1 MKKKRVF
8 PLFCFLSLFTAV
20 LYSQD
25 IPEQPQDNGNETATE
40 TITEQN
46 QDEQANTDA
55 AEEKKGLPPEKQRIE
70 MEIKTSTLAELAVW
84 CRTLGLSESGTR
96 EELSRRLR
104 QHFDLP
110 QQRPGVN
117 ADRKEITIES
127 AHVSEYFKIEVTG
140 EDYARLTGDV
150 KLSLREDDALHK
162 ITAQEILFNRTRNL
176 LTARGNVEYIK
187 EQGDT
192 IEIFRGQNITVNIDN
207 WASVFL
213 EGSTEHRLESD
224 ETSYLFS
231 GRVISRTNEDVTILN
246 KARITNAANEEAL
259 WSINASKL
267 WLLPGSDFAFFNAV
281 LKVGEIP
288 LLYIPFFYFPADELI
303 FHPVIGYRSREGGFV
318 QTTSYILGRPK
329 VNPEETS
336 SIAKILGD
344 SSNMEK
350 EPNGIFLRS
359 TGRKIVNPDTLSLRA
374 IADYYTNLGAYLAL
388 ELSVPKTG
396 LLNPS
401 DFSIGLGITRTVSQ
415 TEFGYSPFAPGY
427 SGVSDWNKSN
437 MFSMSV
443 PFRYRMEMKGSASS
457 PVYGG
462 LSWNFPY
469 YSDPYVNIDFMNR
482 RESMDWLN
490 MIQQGAS
497 STDDASTENE
507 INSFRWNL
515 NGNINPPLPSLSP
528 YISKITVSN
537 ISTTLDFKTIRDND
551 VYSNNRY
558 APGRFFYAPDK
569 YSIYSFSGS
578 ISGNPLTA
586 ANLNAPSPGRTK
598 TQTDD
603 PFKDIGIPVSP
614 WTNEKKQDEKETSD
628 DMLIP
633 PVLSQRFEMPV
644 PGNVKFEIDYQLS
657 PTGTS
662 ELQFMNGSWQT
673 FAQADWSEVQSILT
687 SFAGNT
693 SLNFR
698 VNHSGNLFSNVVT
711 FSGRGTWIDYSYLNE
726 EAGIFRNS
734 VTGDIDES
742 KIEAFRRQQYSQ
754 TNYST
759 SYAYN
764 GTLRPFY
771 QNQVFGNSNLHY
783 TLGGTLIG
791 SKKFT
796 DGNGPELS
804 PQWGGWVKQDLTG
817 GKHILG
823 ITNHRFATNFA
834 ANVMDKQQDIS
845 VSTDI
850 PPLDALIIANTTLRF
865 WISETNVNFR
875 IARQEQQK
883 QTATP
888 DEIFEKYKWV
898 YEPVY
903 FTETL
908 NFNNTAKFTY
918 YMVLKPEENNEI
930 TTITTS
936 LSFKGLG
943 VSFKALKSFEYH
955 FVPNV
960 QGNMS
965 QGGRW
970 EQNNKSVLR
979 PNEFAIFYKRKFT
992 DVDIIKNYI
1001 DFSLDL
1007 DTNLAYNLLQYTSS
1021 YFQFQMG
1028 FNLGITNFMD
1038 INLSATSENNVVFRY
1053 LKGVPG
1059 MDSFTSMYIDGPQN
1073 NLFVDLLDSF
1083 NFFDNSKRF
1092 RSGFKMKKFDLKLIH
1107 YLGDWKAELGVTMYP
1122 FLNTSQQIPR
1132 YEVTADVS
1140 FIVQWR
1146 PISEIKTH
1154 IEYKGETDRWT
1165 RK

>member
-1 MKKKRVF
+1 MKKKRIF
-8 PLFCFLSLFTAV
+8 SLFCFLSLFTAV

-25 IPEQPQDNGNETATE
+25 IPEQPEENGNETVTE
-40 TITEQN
+40 STTEEN
-46 QDEQANTDA
+46 QDEQADA
-55 AEEKKGLPPEKQRIE
+55 EAVVEEKKGLSPEKQRIE
-70 MEIKTSTLAELAVW
+70 MEIKTSTIPELAVW

-110 QQRPGVN
+110 QPRPGVN

-140 EDYARLTGDV
+140 EDYARLSGDV
-150 KLSLREDDALHK
+150 RLSLKENDAIHK

-192 IEIFRGQNITVNIDN
+192 IEIFRGQNITVNIDD

-213 EGSTEHRLESD
+213 EGSTEHKLESD
-224 ETSYLFS
+224 QTSYLFS
-231 GRVISRTNEDVTILN
+231 GKVISRTNEDVTILN
-246 KARITNAANEEAL
+246 RARITNASNEEAL
-259 WSINASKL
+259 WSINATKL

-288 LLYIPFFYFPADELI
+288 LLYIPFFYFPADEMI

-318 QTTSYILGRPK
+318 QTTTYILGRPK

-336 SIAKILGD
+336 SITKILGN

-374 IADYYTNLGAYLAL
+374 LADYYTNLGMYLAM

-396 LLNPS
+396 MLNPS
-401 DFSIGLGITRTVSQ
+401 EFSIGLGITRTVSQ
-415 TEFGYSPFAPGY
+415 TEFGYSPFAPDY
-427 SGVSDWNKSN
+427 DGVSDWNKSN

-443 PFRYRMEMKGSASS
+443 PFRYRMELKGSASS

-469 YSDPYVNIDFMNR
+469 YSDPYVNIDFMDR
-482 RESMDWLN
+482 TESMDWLN
-490 MIQQGAS
+490 MMQQGAS
-497 STDDASTENE
+497 SADGTSTENE

-515 NGNINPPLPSLSP
+515 NGNINPSLPSLSP
-528 YISKITVSN
+528 YISKIAVSN

-551 VYSNNRY
+551 VYRNNRY
-558 APGRFFYAPDK
+558 SPGRFFYAPDK

-578 ISGNPLTA
+578 VSGNPLTTA
-586 ANLNAPSPGRTK
+586 DLNAPSSNRTR
-598 TQTDD
+598 TQIDD
-603 PFKDIGIPVSP
+603 PLKDIGNPVSP
-614 WTNEKKQDEKETSD
+614 WSNEIKQNEKETSD

-633 PVLSQRFEMPV
+633 PVLSQRFEMPI
-644 PGNVKFEIDYQLS
+644 PWNLKFEIDYQLS

-662 ELQFMNGSWQT
+662 ELQFMNGNWQT

-698 VNHSGNLFSNVVT
+698 VNHSRNMFSNVVT
-711 FSGRGTWIDYSYLNE
+711 FSGKGTWIDYSYLNE

-734 VTGDIDES
+734 AGDIDES
-742 KIEAFRRQQYSQ
+742 KIEALRRQQYSQ
-754 TNYST
+754 TNYTT

-771 QNQVFGNSNLHY
+771 QNQIFGNSNLHY
-783 TLGGTLIG
+783 TFGGTLIG
-791 SKKFT
+791 SMKYT
-796 DGNGPELS
+796 DGNGPELR
-804 PQWGGWVKQDLTG
+804 PQWGGWEKQDLTN

-850 PPLDALIIANTTLRF
+850 PPLDPLISTNATFRF

-875 IARQEQQK
+875 IARQESQK
-883 QTATP
+883 ETAMP
-888 DEIFEKYKWV
+888 GEIFEKYKWI

-908 NFNNTAKFTY
+908 NFSNAGKYTY
-918 YMVLKPEENNEI
+918 HMVLKPEENNEI
-930 TTITTS
+930 TTITSS

-943 VSFKALKSFEYH
+943 VSFKALKSNKYT
-955 FVPNV
+955 FVPNSS
-960 QGNMS
+960 GNMS

-970 EQNNKSVLR
+970 EQNNESVLR
-979 PNEFAIFYKRKFT
+979 PNELSIFYKRKFS

-1007 DTNLAYNLLQYTSS
+1007 DTNLTYNLLQYTSS
-1021 YFQFQMG
+1021 YFQFQIG
-1028 FNLGITNFMD
+1028 FNLGITSFMD

-1059 MDSFTSMYIDGPQN
+1059 MNSLTSMYIDGPQN
-1073 NLFVDLLDSF
+1073 NLFVDLVDSF
-1083 NFFDNSKRF
+1083 NFFDRSKRF

-1122 FLNTSQQIPR
+1122 YLNTSQQIPR

-1146 PISEIKTH
+1146 PISEIKTNL
-1154 IEYKGETDRWT
+1154 EYKGETDKWT